1 MESITPPQYHK
12 SEPIHKIKSA
22 SRLALMANNP
32 DYGSDTDNQI
42 PHFSV
47 EYAPSP
53 SLPKHQKTPSST
65 PSKSSIN
72 KPKNFLPLHEHLLL
86 SPSPVRK
93 SRTRLS
99 DRLETADDSTE
110 HRRRCKTRTSS
121 NGLTACYS
129 PRNLRR
135 SRRKMID
142 AEERDIVGVDEVV
155 KPRRRRVSGKS
166 KKEKITSL
174 PSLTPSSNAGE
185 ECALDHLGQ
194 IIWELIMWRDVAKS
208 TLWFGFG
215 CLCILSSCFTK
226 GLNISLFSVISQLGL
241 LLLAASFITNSLH
254 QREST
259 PRNVEVSLKEDDIL
273 RAIRVLLPA
282 LNLVIS
288 KTRELFSGEPS
299 MTLKVALFLLVGSAY
314 GHLLTLWR
322 LCALGFLTSFTAPK
336 LYFSYAAQ
344 IDSKAE
350 QCKLRVLEAWRA
362 CYHKKIVAASAVSAF
377 WSLSS
382 VKTRIIAAFIALV
395 ILRYYRQVSETKLEE
410 PSPTEEEV
418 QPGKRAVIDE
428 EEKEPEKALVVADG
442 KSNK

>member
-1 MESITPPQYHK
+1 MESVTPPEYHK
-12 SEPIHKIKSA
+12 SEPTHKIKSA

-53 SLPKHQKTPSST
+53 SSPKRQKTPSST
-65 PSKSSIN
+65 PSKPSIN

-121 NGLTACYS
+121 NGLPACYS

-142 AEERDIVGVDEVV
+142 TEEREIVGVDEVV
-155 KPRRRRVSGKS
+155 KPRRRRISGKS
-166 KKEKITSL
+166 KKEKIASL
-174 PSLTPSSNAGE
+174 PSLTPSSNVGE

-194 IIWELIMWRDVAKS
+194 IIWELIVWRDVAKS

-215 CLCILSSCFTK
+215 CLCILSSSFTK

-241 LLLAASFITNSLH
+241 LLLAASFTTNSLH

-273 RAIRVLLPA
+273 RVIRVLLPA

-299 MTLKVALFLLVGSAY
+299 MTLKVALLLLVGSAY

-344 IDSKAE
+344 IDRKAE
-350 QCKLRVLEAWRA
+350 QCKSRVLEAWRA
-362 CYHKKIVAASAVSAF
+362 CNHKKIVAASAVTAF

-395 ILRYYRQVSETKLEE
+395 ILRYYRQLSETKFEE
-410 PSPTEEEV
+410 LSPTEQEV
-418 QPGKRAVIDE
+418 EPEKRAVIDE
-428 EEKEPEKALVVADG
+428 EEKEPEKALVVADR
-442 KSNK
+442 K

>member
-1 MESITPPQYHK
+1 MESVTPPEYHK
-12 SEPIHKIKSA
+12 SEPTHKIKSA

-53 SLPKHQKTPSST
+53 SSPKRQKTPSST
-65 PSKSSIN
+65 PSKPSIN

-121 NGLTACYS
+121 NGLPACYS

-142 AEERDIVGVDEVV
+142 TEEREIVGVDEVV
-155 KPRRRRVSGKS
+155 KPRRRRISGKS
-166 KKEKITSL
+166 KKEKIASL
-174 PSLTPSSNAGE
+174 PSLTPSSNVGE

-194 IIWELIMWRDVAKS
+194 IIWELIVWRDVAKS

-215 CLCILSSCFTK
+215 CLCILSSSFTK

-241 LLLAASFITNSLH
+241 LLLAASFTTNSLH

-273 RAIRVLLPA
+273 RVIRVLLPA

-299 MTLKVALFLLVGSAY
+299 MTLKVALLLLVGSAY

-322 LCALGFLTSFTAPK
+322 LCAL
-336 LYFSYAAQ
+336 
-344 IDSKAE
+344 AE
-350 QCKLRVLEAWRA
+350 QCKSRVLEAWRA
-362 CYHKKIVAASAVSAF
+362 CNHKKIVAASAVTAF

-395 ILRYYRQVSETKLEE
+395 ILRYYRQLSETKFEE
-410 PSPTEEEV
+410 LSPTEQEV
-418 QPGKRAVIDE
+418 EPEKRAVIDE
-428 EEKEPEKALVVADG
+428 EEKEPEKALVVADR
-442 KSNK
+442 K